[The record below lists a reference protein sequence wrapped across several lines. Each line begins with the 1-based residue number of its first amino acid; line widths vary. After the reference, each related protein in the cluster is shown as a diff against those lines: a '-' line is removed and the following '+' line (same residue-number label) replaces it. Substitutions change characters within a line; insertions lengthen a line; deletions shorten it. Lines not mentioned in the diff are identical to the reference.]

1 MLSQG
6 IGISISLPPLNP
18 EMGNGTAVS
27 PAPLFWVSGTGAF
40 WVDASGN
47 NWVTLY

>member
-6 IGISISLPPLNP
+6 IGISISLPPLDTGL
-18 EMGNGTAVS
+18 GNGTAVS
-27 PAPLFWVSGTGAF
+27 PTPSFWVSGTGAF